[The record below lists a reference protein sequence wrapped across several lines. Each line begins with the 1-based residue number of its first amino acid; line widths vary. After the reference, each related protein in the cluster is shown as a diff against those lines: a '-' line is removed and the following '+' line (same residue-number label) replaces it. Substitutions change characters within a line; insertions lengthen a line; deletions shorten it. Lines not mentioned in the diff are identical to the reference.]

1 MQDYRPNPNGSFN
14 NQPQHTDYHKAYQST
29 AIDTRMD
36 EETLV
41 LAGAGERIGACIV
54 DSLPIF
60 VIGIVAAL
68 IMPAFRNT
76 AELGMLVFIA
86 LVLAYLVYQVVLM
99 TKYGQTFGKKLL
111 GIRVVNADGDNPG
124 FVKYV
129 LVREFGY
136 NLILS
141 ILGAIP
147 LLGGIISIVALIANL
162 VLLFIVE
169 RDRRVLW
176 DLLAN
181 TYVVKV

>member
-14 NQPQHTDYHKAYQST
+14 NQPQRTDYREAYQST
-29 AIDTRMD
+29 TIDTRMD

-41 LAGAGERIGACIV
+41 LAGAGERIGARIV

-60 VIGIVAAL
+60 VIAIVAAL
-68 IMPAFRNT
+68 IVHAFRNT
-76 AELGMLVFIA
+76 AELMTLVNIA
-86 LVLAYLVYQVVLM
+86 LALAYLVYQVVLM

-136 NLILS
+136 NLIVGILGVIP
-141 ILGAIP
+141 ILGA
-147 LLGGIISIVALIANL
+147 LISIGALVANI
-162 VLLFIVE
+162 VLLFMVK

-176 DLLAN
+176 DLLAD

>member
-1 MQDYRPNPNGSFN
+1 MQDYRPNPDGSFN
-14 NQPQHTDYHKAYQST
+14 NQPQRSDYREAYQAT
-29 AIDTRMD
+29 VIDTQTD

-41 LAGAGERIGACIV
+41 LAGPGQRIGARLL

-68 IMPAFRNT
+68 IMPAFRNN

-99 TKYGQTFGKKLL
+99 TKYGQTFGKKML
-111 GIRVVNADGDNPG
+111 GIRVVNANGDNPG

-136 NLILS
+136 NLIVS
-141 ILGAIP
+141 ILGMIP
-147 LLGGIISIVALIANL
+147 ILGGLISIGALIANI
-162 VLLFIVE
+162 VLLFMVE

-176 DLLAN
+176 DLLAD

>member
-1 MQDYRPNPNGSFN
+1 MRRIGVRRQRSIVDVDALRLAALLALDDAEGDLLTFG
-14 NQPQHTDYHKAYQST
+14 QR
-29 AIDTRMD
+29 I
-36 EETLV
+36 E
-41 LAGAGERIGACIV
+41 AGAGERIGARIV

-68 IMPAFRNT
+68 IVPSFRNN

-162 VLLFIVE
+162 VLLFMVE

-176 DLLAN
+176 DLLAD